1 MISAFEQLL
10 TSFSIV
16 YVLLAVLILEAGILM
31 LIWKFKAIGIP
42 PFQIL
47 TFLGAGAAFSLA
59 LGSVLLNAAPI
70 WLAICLS
77 LAFVFQIVDLMQR
90 WQRNT

>member
-1 MISAFEQLL
+1 MILTLEQLL

-16 YVLLAVLILEAGILM
+16 YVLLAVLLIEAGIL
-31 LIWKFKAIGIP
+31 LLFWKLNATGIP

-47 TFLGAGAAFSLA
+47 TFLGAGAAFTLA
-59 LGSVLLNAAPI
+59 LGSVLLDAAPI
-70 WLAICLS
+70 WLAVCLS
-77 LAFVFQIVDLMQR
+77 LAFVFQILDLKQR